1 MIELGI
7 PSLLLTVV
15 LPVGLAPIAFLYGRV
30 AGHRASELISH
41 TTLGVVLA
49 LTALNALRVASG
61 HVIEETYPWLPQL
74 GLSIGLKLDGLS
86 LLFLALISLVG
97 FLASVYSSRYME
109 GERGLEAYYALLM
122 LFVGGMLGVVL
133 VTNLFLFYVFWELML
148 IPSYFLIAYWGTGNA
163 RVIGFKYFAMTHA
176 GALALLT
183 GIVWLNVLYGN
194 VEFST
199 LLARAPTDTRPELQV
214 ISLLIFA
221 GAAVKMALFPVH
233 TWLPDAH
240 AEAPTPISVL
250 LSGVMIK
257 TGVYAFARIVI
268 EFLGPH
274 FKPFAGAIA
283 LLSVITMVWGGA
295 MALVQTD
302 IKRVL
307 AYSSVSQIGYISF
320 GLSLLAPVGVMG
332 GLLQVFTHGL
342 AKSLLFMTAGVI
354 IHSVGERDIRKLGG
368 LMSVMPFTAVAFLAG
383 GLSIAGTP
391 PLAGFFSELV
401 IFLGGFQAGLWL
413 LTFVAILATAITLG
427 YYTRTFMYVFQVGEH
442 RHAHDAPVTMAAP
455 MVVLLTLLVTFGI
468 YVGEVQRVLVVSW
481 GLR

>member
-7 PSLLLTVV
+7 PSLLLTAV

-41 TTLGVVLA
+41 TTLGTVLA

-97 FLASVYSSRYME
+97 FLASVYSSKYME

-199 LLARAPTDTRPELQV
+199 LLARAPTDT
-214 ISLLIFA
+214 
-221 GAAVKMALFPVH
+221 
-233 TWLPDAH
+233 
-240 AEAPTPISVL
+240 
-250 LSGVMIK
+250 
-257 TGVYAFARIVI
+257 
-268 EFLGPH
+268 
-274 FKPFAGAIA
+274 KP
-283 LLSVITMVWGGA
+283 
-295 MALVQTD
+295 
-302 IKRVL
+302 
-307 AYSSVSQIGYISF
+307 
-320 GLSLLAPVGVMG
+320 
-332 GLLQVFTHGL
+332 
-342 AKSLLFMTAGVI
+342 
-354 IHSVGERDIRKLGG
+354 
-368 LMSVMPFTAVAFLAG
+368 
-383 GLSIAGTP
+383 
-391 PLAGFFSELV
+391 
-401 IFLGGFQAGLWL
+401 
-413 LTFVAILATAITLG
+413 
-427 YYTRTFMYVFQVGEH
+427 
-442 RHAHDAPVTMAAP
+442 
-455 MVVLLTLLVTFGI
+455 
-468 YVGEVQRVLVVSW
+468 
-481 GLR
+481 